1 MNRGLKVCELQVVQ
15 GGLNLYCF
23 DTIRIACKT
32 VDIQDIP
39 DSLSSGNLP
48 HTGEHAEFSL
58 SFSTTS
64 KAVRIDLTK
73 RFSDIVGKNYRKHRF
88 HGALPRMP
96 R

>member
-1 MNRGLKVCELQVVQ
+1 MLRSASKSYKSRKQREKDGIGLVEKQ
-15 GGLNLYCF
+15 
-23 DTIRIACKT
+23 
-32 VDIQDIP
+32 
-39 DSLSSGNLP
+39 
-48 HTGEHAEFSL
+48 
-58 SFSTTS
+58 S

>member
-1 MNRGLKVCELQVVQ
+1 MCRGC
-15 GGLNLYCF
+15 GGTGFRHRGPKKYRS
-23 DTIRIACKT
+23 TA
-32 VDIQDIP
+32 
-39 DSLSSGNLP
+39 GNVGQP
-48 HTGEHAEFSL
+48 HALMLRSASKSYKSRKQREKDGIGLVEKQ
-58 SFSTTS
+58 S